1 MYNFLINVTKLN
13 PTIEFYETRV
23 YNKHTTKSLLS
34 EVCRRLGFLP
44 FRRSNTL
51 RFPGWDYDCKRIA
64 IPEKL
69 AFLSECR
76 RCKTSESIS
85 QAKGRFFY
93 FCKQAAALQIFVV
106 GDAPQR
112 CVFFFF
118 PFVRASC
125 GMITQ
130 EVTDDGLSRHAHK
143 HQQRNQ

>member
-85 QAKGRFFY
+85 QAKGRFLNSAN
-93 FCKQAAALQIFVV
+93 KQPLCRLLSLEMRPKGVSFSFSRSSGQVV
-106 GDAPQR
+106 
-112 CVFFFF
+112 V
-118 PFVRASC
+118 
-125 GMITQ
+125 
-130 EVTDDGLSRHAHK
+130 
-143 HQQRNQ
+143 